1 MKVLCTDAM
10 AASAAE
16 HLKKLAEVLVLKD
29 RSIAGYRSAIADAD
43 FLVVRNKL
51 PDDIFEYGTRLR
63 GVVRHGTGL
72 DLVPVDAATQLGIP
86 VANVPGANAQAVVEY
101 YVSAMLAFARP
112 LSRMETTIRAQGWD
126 AGRAL
131 TSMATQLSG
140 KTLGVI
146 GVGTIGQ
153 GLAQACI
160 AGFGMQVLGLQRPDI
175 PLPTNVRP
183 ASLSDLLANSDYV
196 ALCCPLTDETRG
208 MIGIEE
214 LQCMKKNAVL
224 LNAARGAI
232 VDEEALIAALQ
243 GKLIRGAALDVYA
256 SQPLN
261 PGHALFD
268 LDNVLLTPHVA
279 GVTAESFD
287 SMSAGTVK
295 QLMQMMAG
303 ERPDYLV
310 NPEIWPGRCATQGG
324 KA

>member
-1 MKVLCTDAM
+1 MKVLCTETMSVAAM
-10 AASAAE
+10 E
-16 HLKKLAEVLVLKD
+16 QLKKVAEVVILKD
-29 RSIAGYRSAIADAD
+29 RSASGYRSAIADAD

-51 PDDIFEYGTRLR
+51 PDDIFQHAARLR

-72 DLVPVDAATQLGIP
+72 DLIPVDAATPLGIP

-112 LSRMETTIRAQGWD
+112 LARMEATIRAQGWD

-140 KTLGVI
+140 KTLGVV

-160 AGFGMQVLGLQRPDI
+160 AGFGMQVLGLQRAGIALPD
-175 PLPTNVRP
+175 NVRA
-183 ASLSDLLANSDYV
+183 ASLTDLLANSDYV

-208 MIGIEE
+208 MIGAKE
-214 LQCMKKNAVL
+214 LQDMKKGAVL

-232 VDEEALIAALQ
+232 VDERALVDALRE
-243 GKLIRGAALDVYA
+243 KRIRGAALDVYA
-256 SQPLN
+256 SQPLDR
-261 PGHALFD
+261 GHAFFG

-279 GVTAESFD
+279 GVTAESFND
-287 SMSAGTVK
+287 MSSGTVK
-295 QLMQMMAG
+295 QLLQMMAG
-303 ERPDYLV
+303 ERPEYLV
-310 NPEIWPGRCATQGG
+310 NPEAWPGRCALRGG
-324 KA
+324 QA

>member
-1 MKVLCTDAM
+1 MKILCTEAM
-10 AASAAE
+10 APAAADQ
-16 HLKKLAEVLVLKD
+16 LRKQAEVLVMTD
-29 RSIAGYRSAIADAD
+29 RSVAGYRAAIADAD

-72 DLVPVDAATQLGIP
+72 DLIPVEAATRLGIP

-101 YVSAMLAFARP
+101 YLTAMLAFARP
-112 LSRMETTIRAQGWD
+112 LSRMEATTRAQGWD

-131 TSMATQLSG
+131 TSVATQLSG
-140 KTLGVI
+140 KTLGVV

-160 AGFGMQVLGLQRPDI
+160 AGFGMQVLGLQRPGV
-175 PLPTNVRP
+175 PLPANVRP
-183 ASLSDLLANSDYV
+183 ASLADLLANSDYV

-208 MIGIEE
+208 MIGMQE
-214 LQCMKKNAVL
+214 LQCMKKNAIL

-232 VDEEALIAALQ
+232 VDEQALIAALQ
-243 GKLIRGAALDVYA
+243 EKRIRGAALDVYA
-256 SQPLN
+256 KQPLD
-261 PGHALFD
+261 PAHAFFS

-279 GVTAESFD
+279 GVTAESFN
-287 SMSAGTVK
+287 SMSSGTVK
-295 QLMQMMAG
+295 QLLQMMAG
-303 ERPDYLV
+303 ERPEYLV
-310 NPEIWPGRCATQGG
+310 NPEAWPGRCAAQGG